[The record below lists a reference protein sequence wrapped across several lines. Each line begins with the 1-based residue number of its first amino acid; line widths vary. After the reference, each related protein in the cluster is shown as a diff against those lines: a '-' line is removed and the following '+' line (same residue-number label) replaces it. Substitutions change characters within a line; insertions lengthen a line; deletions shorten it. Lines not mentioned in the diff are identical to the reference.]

1 MKLGQYVKFREEKF
15 GGAVFE
21 TGSEKVYTLH
31 PTAAAAVREIE
42 AGRDEGEIPGRSR
55 EQFRDGGGVI
65 AGEAAAFIAALR
77 RKGRAKD

>member
-21 TGSEKVYTLH
+21 TRAGKLYTLN
-31 PTAAAAVREIE
+31 PEVAAVARESE
-42 AGRDEGEIPGRSR
+42 AGRDEGDIPDRLR

-77 RKGRAKD
+77 RKGRA

>member
-21 TGSEKVYTLH
+21 TRSEKKVYTLH
-31 PTAAAAVREIE
+31 SPAAAVVREIE
-42 AGRDEGEIPGRSR
+42 AGRDEGEIPGRLR

-77 RKGRAKD
+77 RKGRA